1 MTHIP
6 SIYQIWSQI
15 LYSLKCMVNLTQL
28 PNLPKFGPW
37 WRHNDIVAPDIYIF
51 RSSYPF
57 FLTQR
62 SILVKKQYFNFPNRK
77 GYVNTL
83 KANISKKHGN
93 IYWNSNV
100 GLQWRQTP
108 REILLAFEMCW
119 QISKL
124 WQAITSS
131 KINIFWCVFFVR
143 SVVMSRLQ
151 FANKKWG
158 YILRG
163 PCL

>member
-6 SIYQIWSQI
+6 SIYQIWRLPLLLGPKITFVCKFSKPCDKYYLI
-15 LYSLKCMVNLTQL
+15 YNIY

-77 GYVNTL
+77 GYANAL
-83 KANISKKHGN
+83 KANISKKYGN
-93 IYWNSNV
+93 TYWISNV
-100 GLQWRQTP
+100 GLHWRHTP
-108 REILLAFEMCW
+108 WENFARVSNELA
-119 QISKL
+119 
-124 WQAITSS
+124 
-131 KINIFWCVFFVR
+131 N
-143 SVVMSRLQ
+143 
-151 FANKKWG
+151 
-158 YILRG
+158 
-163 PCL
+163 